1 MTVTTTTGS
10 ATTSFSV
17 NASAPVIAT
26 LAPTSGPVTRRVTIT
41 GNGFSST
48 AALNLIRFNGTV
60 ATTLSATPTTL
71 TTQVPSGATTGPVTV
86 TVGGLTS
93 NGVTFTVAN
102 AGPPPTLTS
111 LFPNVGSV
119 QGGQQTT
126 LTGTGFIAG
135 TTVKIGNKPAAVL
148 TLLSATSMIVQVPA
162 SVVGPAD
169 VVVTNPNGDALIQN
183 GYTYLSGG
191 SQKIGTITP
200 TMGLINIPRNT
211 PVTVSFSRPVDW
223 TSITTT
229 TFAFTQGAVP
239 VARTFSFDFGDTVVT
254 FRPTVT
260 LAATTAYTLSL
271 TQAIKS
277 VEGVPLDG
285 GFVGSFTTG
294 TNSDTV
300 SPTVTISP
308 ANGATN
314 VPFNTTILLTF
325 SEPINPNTV
334 NGATVVVVSQGE
346 IRSGTLTF
354 GQQNTF
360 AVFTPASP
368 FFPTASATVT
378 VLGQVTDMAGNA
390 LQGTTGVG
398 TSVTSSFTT
407 SAVAD
412 RLPPVVLQVV
422 PFNNATG
429 ISTRTS
435 LSATFS
441 ESVNPTTISPT
452 TFQVSS
458 GGVPIAGTFAFSNLN
473 QTVLFVPT
481 NPLPPVG
488 TVNVSISS
496 VADVVG
502 NVMVLPFTISFQT
515 QSAIDNIRP
524 SVVRPSPSSFPF
536 QSNPPSNANMP
547 LNTKVMLGFDER
559 INPAT
564 VNGATFSLVIPNV
577 AAVPSAVAVAA
588 DGLPAMLTPTQPL
601 LPNTN
606 YQVSWTTGIQ
616 DLVGNQLL
624 SAGGVSFTT
633 GPVAIDVTSPTVL
646 DASPRTGTQNLPINA
661 TLTVLFSEP
670 VSFTSITQQ
679 TVVLSIGGVPVNTQ
693 LTLERN
699 NTVLRIKPANL
710 LQLQANKFYEL
721 TVTQGVSDL
730 AGNPLASGY
739 SSSFTTGSATD
750 TAGPTVTTCSP
761 VASASN
767 VSRQTTVTITFNE
780 PVNPISIT
788 PTTINIGSGLREPEP
803 CLLIFAR
810 SPSRPRIRSLPP
822 PESIFRS
829 AVWRI

>member
-1 MTVTTTTGS
+1 MLTAFFTARLQRVLIFVLSLVLMGSVCAYADQAQYIYDDLGRLSQVIDGQGNVATYTYDAVGNLLSITRNTGGVGAPTITGLTPSTGNAGASVNVALTGTNLTGAALGTDNPGILVRNVLTTPTSIAATFQLSFAARTGATAVTVTTTTGS

-17 NASAPVIAT
+17 NASAPVLSA
-26 LAPTSGPVTRRVTIT
+26 LSPTSGPVTRLVTIT

-48 AALNLIRFNGTV
+48 AALNQIRFNGIL
-60 ATTLSATPTTL
+60 ATTLSATATML

-86 TVGGLTS
+86 TVGGLAS

-111 LFPNVGSV
+111 VSPNVGSV

-148 TLLSATSMIVQVPA
+148 TLVSATSLLVQVPA
-162 SVVGPAD
+162 SIVGLAD
-169 VVVTNPNGDALIQN
+169 VVVTNTNGDALLQN
-183 GYTYLSGG
+183 GYTYLAGG

-211 PVTVSFSRPVDW
+211 PVTVSFSRPVDR

-239 VARTFSFDFGDTVVT
+239 VAGTYSFDFSDTVVT
-254 FRPTVT
+254 FRPTAT
-260 LAATTAYTLSL
+260 LAASTAYTLSL
-271 TQAIKS
+271 TQGIKS
-277 VEGVPLDG
+277 VDGVPLDG

-294 TNSDTV
+294 TSSDTV
-300 SPTVTISP
+300 SPTVMISP

-334 NGATVVVVSQGE
+334 NASTVVVVSQGE

-378 VLGQVTDMAGNA
+378 VLGQVTDMAGNQ
-390 LQGTTGVG
+390 LQGSSGVG
-398 TSVTSSFTT
+398 TSVMSTFTT
-407 SAVAD
+407 SSVAD

-452 TFQVSS
+452 TFQVTS
-458 GGVPIAGTFAFSNLN
+458 GGTPIAGTVAFSNFN
-473 QTVLFVPT
+473 QTVLFIPD
-481 NPLPPVG
+481 NPFPPVA
-488 TVNVSISS
+488 TVNLSISNVS
-496 VADVVG
+496 DVVG
-502 NVMVLPFTISFQT
+502 NVMVLPFTSSFQT

-536 QSNPPSNANMP
+536 QTNPPSN
-547 LNTKVMLGFDER
+547 T
-559 INPAT
+559 
-564 VNGATFSLVIPNV
+564 
-577 AAVPSAVAVAA
+577 
-588 DGLPAMLTPTQPL
+588 
-601 LPNTN
+601 
-606 YQVSWTTGIQ
+606 
-616 DLVGNQLL
+616 
-624 SAGGVSFTT
+624 
-633 GPVAIDVTSPTVL
+633 
-646 DASPRTGTQNLPINA
+646 NLP
-661 TLTVLFSEP
+661 
-670 VSFTSITQQ
+670 
-679 TVVLSIGGVPVNTQ
+679 
-693 LTLERN
+693 
-699 NTVLRIKPANL
+699 
-710 LQLQANKFYEL
+710 
-721 TVTQGVSDL
+721 
-730 AGNPLASGY
+730 
-739 SSSFTTGSATD
+739 
-750 TAGPTVTTCSP
+750 
-761 VASASN
+761 
-767 VSRQTTVTITFNE
+767 
-780 PVNPISIT
+780 
-788 PTTINIGSGLREPEP
+788 
-803 CLLIFAR
+803 
-810 SPSRPRIRSLPP
+810 
-822 PESIFRS
+822 
-829 AVWRI
+829 

>member
-1 MTVTTTTGS
+1 MKQMMFSKVLMVVACALMLCVLVPTFGVADQAQYIYDDLGRLSQVIDGQGNVATYNYDAVGNLLSITRNTGGVGTPTITGLTPNTGNAGASVNVSLIGTNLTGAALATDNPGILVRNVLTTPTSIAATFQISFAASTGATVVTVTTTTGS

-17 NASAPVIAT
+17 NASAPIVST
-26 LAPTSGPVTRRVTIT
+26 LSPTSGPVTRLVTMT

-48 AALNLIRFNGTV
+48 AGLNQIRFNGIL
-60 ATTLSATPTTL
+60 ATTLSATATML

-148 TLLSATSMIVQVPA
+148 TLLSATSLLVQVPA
-162 SVVGPAD
+162 STVGLAD
-169 VVVTNPNGDALIQN
+169 VVVTNTNGDALVQN

-211 PVTVSFSRPVDW
+211 PVTVSFSRPVNR

-229 TFAFTQGAVP
+229 TFAFTQGVTP
-239 VARTFSFDFGDTVVT
+239 VAGTFSYDFGDTVVT
-254 FRPTVT
+254 FRPTAP
-260 LAATTAYTLSL
+260 LAASTAYTLAL
-271 TQAIKS
+271 TQGIRS
-277 VEGVPLDG
+277 VDGVPLDG

-294 TNSDTV
+294 TSSDTV

-314 VPFNTTILLTF
+314 VPFNTTILLAF

-334 NGATVVVVSQGE
+334 NAATVVVVSQGE
-346 IRSGTLTF
+346 IRAGTITF

-390 LQGTTGVG
+390 LQGTSGVG
-398 TSVTSSFTT
+398 TSVVSTFTT
-407 SAVAD
+407 SSVAD

-441 ESVNPTTISPT
+441 ESVNPTTITPT
-452 TFQVSS
+452 TFRATS
-458 GGVPIAGTFAFSNLN
+458 GGAPIAGTIAFSNFN
-473 QTVLFVPT
+473 QTVLFIPT
-481 NPLPPVG
+481 NPFPPVA
-488 TVNVSISS
+488 TVNISISNVS
-496 VADVVG
+496 DVVG
-502 NVMVLPFTISFQT
+502 NVMVLPFTSSFQT

-524 SVVRPSPSSFPF
+524 SVVRPSPSSFAF
-536 QSNPPSNANMP
+536 QPNPPSN
-547 LNTKVMLGFDER
+547 T
-559 INPAT
+559 
-564 VNGATFSLVIPNV
+564 
-577 AAVPSAVAVAA
+577 
-588 DGLPAMLTPTQPL
+588 
-601 LPNTN
+601 
-606 YQVSWTTGIQ
+606 
-616 DLVGNQLL
+616 
-624 SAGGVSFTT
+624 
-633 GPVAIDVTSPTVL
+633 
-646 DASPRTGTQNLPINA
+646 NLP
-661 TLTVLFSEP
+661 
-670 VSFTSITQQ
+670 
-679 TVVLSIGGVPVNTQ
+679 
-693 LTLERN
+693 
-699 NTVLRIKPANL
+699 
-710 LQLQANKFYEL
+710 
-721 TVTQGVSDL
+721 
-730 AGNPLASGY
+730 
-739 SSSFTTGSATD
+739 
-750 TAGPTVTTCSP
+750 
-761 VASASN
+761 
-767 VSRQTTVTITFNE
+767 
-780 PVNPISIT
+780 
-788 PTTINIGSGLREPEP
+788 
-803 CLLIFAR
+803 
-810 SPSRPRIRSLPP
+810 
-822 PESIFRS
+822 
-829 AVWRI
+829 